1 MQVYVQSTIIAGRRK
16 EQLNLKVIALN
27 DMLKKISEKEISVT
41 YIDLNIGLVKNLLL
55 NPMYSNDDVHL
66 NGSGYAVWKNI
77 IKRYLQ

>member
-1 MQVYVQSTIIAGRRK
+1 
-16 EQLNLKVIALN
+16 
-27 DMLKKISEKEISVT
+27 MLKKISEKEISVT